1 MKIPGPV
8 IFWTLCLIITVWGV
22 ETDPFGMRDAE
33 AAPKPNPLEAKVRV
47 LERKI
52 TAMEARQDAIYRW
65 SNKVDEKLWPRP
77 KKKVK

>member
-1 MKIPGPV
+1 MIGSDRLYVLV
-8 IFWTLCLIITVWGV
+8 ILVVICCLLGFIAGELSNV
-22 ETDPFGMRDAE
+22 AE